1 MFDPATGFGGNGV
14 PGTYTLPPNILPEEL
29 IFPEVYRGCVQD
41 GPFANLTLHLGPGEH
56 RTTHCLVRGIGNEKS
71 VFLNSTAV
79 ANATKSTTFE
89 VFRVQLEGRP
99 LTLEARM
106 HDGGH
111 FAVGGD
117 MSNLFS
123 APGGASARVC
133 LPIMMA
139 DDQTHCCLDPLFFLH
154 HANLDRIW
162 WNWQQVDPARLYE
175 ISGRSSQTPPF
186 VNVTLD
192 YPLEMAQSIGP
203 TVPLWKV
210 MDIRSA
216 YNCYTYVQ

>member
-1 MFDPATGFGGNGV
+1 MQT
-14 PGTYTLPPNILPEEL
+14 PGTRKSVFNNNRTGIQTLIICLAFVTRRCLTHPRDSAVTASLGLTRSPPNILPEEL

-56 RTTHCLVRGIGNEKS
+56 RTTHCLVRGIGNANS

-111 FAVGGD
+111 VAVGGD

-123 APGGASARVC
+123 APGGAREIYRAMIAS
-133 LPIMMA
+133 
-139 DDQTHCCLDPLFFLH
+139 DQTHYL
-154 HANLDRIW
+154 
-162 WNWQQVDPARLYE
+162 V
-175 ISGRSSQTPPF
+175 RSTILPP
-186 VNVTLD
+186 
-192 YPLEMAQSIGP
+192 P
-203 TVPLWKV
+203 
-210 MDIRSA
+210 R
-216 YNCYTYVQ
+216 